1 MADVFAA
8 LSRRTVLAGGL
19 LLPLLPGL
27 AAAAPRALAFAVF
40 RNGTRIGEH
49 RVSFTGDGATLTA
62 ATDAVMTVR
71 LGPVP
76 LFRYHHKAVET
87 RDDGAFATL
96 ETSTVTNGKTEH
108 VVAER
113 TGAGVRIDGPS
124 GRVTLGSDV
133 NPLTHWNPRVL
144 AGPLFNPQT
153 GRIMKVR
160 TTRVSPTHWTI
171 RGEAEIDDLY
181 DGAGAWQSLKG
192 KLEDGSMV
200 EYRRI

>member
-1 MADVFAA
+1 MIESPGA
-8 LSRRTVLAGGL
+8 LARRTVLAGGL

-27 AAAAPRALAFAVF
+27 AAAAPRSLAFAVF

-49 RVSFTGDGATLTA
+49 RVSFTGDGAALTA

-76 LFRYHHKAVET
+76 LFRYHHKALET
-87 RDDGAFATL
+87 RSDGAFASL

-124 GRVTLGSDV
+124 GRVTLGADV
-133 NPLTHWNPRVL
+133 NPLTHWNPQIL

-153 GRIMKVR
+153 GRLMKVR

-192 KLEDGSMV
+192 KLTDGSVV

>member
-1 MADVFAA
+1 MVETPGA
-8 LSRRTVLAGGL
+8 LARRTVLAGGL

-27 AAAAPRALAFAVF
+27 AAAAPRSLAFAVF

-49 RVSFTGDGATLTA
+49 RVSFTGDGAALTA

-76 LFRYHHKAVET
+76 VFRYHHKAVET
-87 RDDGAFATL
+87 RNDSAFVTL
-96 ETSTVTNGKTEH
+96 ETSTVTNGRTEH

-113 TGAGVRIDGPS
+113 IGAGVRIDGPS
-124 GRVTLGSDV
+124 GRVTLGADV
-133 NPLTHWNPRVL
+133 NPLTHWNPQVL

-153 GRIMKVR
+153 GRMMKVR

-181 DGAGAWQSLKG
+181 DATGAWQALKG
-192 KLEDGSMV
+192 KLTDGSMV

>member
-1 MADVFAA
+1 MAEHHPTLA
-8 LSRRTVLAGGL
+8 RRTVLAGGL
-19 LLPLLPGL
+19 VVPLMPRL

-49 RVSFTGDGATLTA
+49 RVSFTGDGAALTA

-76 LFRYHHKAVET
+76 VFRYHHKALET
-87 RDDGAFATL
+87 RSAGVLATL
-96 ETSTVTNGKTEH
+96 ETSTVTNGRTEH

-113 TGAGVRIDGPS
+113 IGAGVRIDGPS
-124 GRVTLGSDV
+124 GRVTLGADV
-133 NPLTHWNPRVL
+133 NPLTHWNPQVL

-153 GRIMKVR
+153 GRIMQVR

-171 RGEAEIDDLY
+171 RGETEIDDTY
-181 DGAGAWQSLKG
+181 DALGAWQSLKG
-192 KLEDGSMV
+192 KLTDGSVV